1 MAHICH
7 LMGLG
12 IEGAACYS
20 EVMPLA
26 RHEAAIYR
34 IDLQGA
40 LDHSWSE
47 EMGGLSIQLVHR
59 ADGEVLTQLSGTLTD
74 QSALAGVL
82 NLACSL
88 GMPVLLVQ
96 FLGPSELDERING

>member
-1 MAHICH
+1 
-7 LMGLG
+7 
-12 IEGAACYS
+12 
-20 EVMPLA
+20 MPLA

-34 IDLQGA
+34 IDLQGE

-59 ADGEVLTQLSGTLTD
+59 PGGEVLTQLSGTLPD
-74 QSALAGVL
+74 QAALAGVL

-96 FLGPSELDERING
+96 YLGTSDLGGRHNG